1 MDAELSNFD
10 VNKPGKS
17 QRDKR
22 QKFVELAEKRTRNAI
37 KAIRVVGKLGNK
49 SHYNYEETD
58 VKKIIG
64 ALNKEVETLRNRLS
78 NMPDRDEIDFK
89 L

>member
-1 MDAELSNFD
+1 MEAELSDFD
-10 VNKPGKS
+10 ANNTGKS

-37 KAIRVVGKLGNK
+37 KAIRVIGKLGNK
-49 SHYNYEETD
+49 SHYKYDETD

>member
-1 MDAELSNFD
+1 MEAELSEFD
-10 VNKPGKS
+10 VSKTGNF

-22 QKFVELAEKRTRNAI
+22 QKFVELAEKRTKNAI
-37 KAIRVVGKLGNK
+37 KVIRVIGKLGNK
-49 SHYNYEETD
+49 SHYKYEETD
-58 VKKIIG
+58 VKKIFG

-78 NMPDRDEIDFK
+78 NTPDRDEIDFK